1 MEHRDL
7 DAKALHRL
15 TELACLIEAVPARFR
30 TQIMEAALGTIQPAV
45 DWQDSPLVQS
55 LRSQVQE
62 CVDDCVGFC
71 VDDYAWRNVDLSGL
85 RPACELLGV
94 TRSPVELELVVS
106 QIVSRMAHT
115 MLSTVRATQP

>member
-15 TELACLIEAVPARFR
+15 TELACLVDAIPGRFR
-30 TQIMEAALGTIQPAV
+30 TSIMEAALGTIQPAV

-55 LRSQVQE
+55 LRFQIQD

-71 VDDYAWRNVDLSGL
+71 LDDYAWRNVDLSGL
-85 RPACELLGV
+85 RSACKLL
-94 TRSPVELELVVS
+94 SAISAPVEVELVVS
-106 QIVSRMAHT
+106 QIVSRVAQT
-115 MLSTVRATQP
+115 MLSTVREAQP